1 MTREPGDLPRV
12 VVLLPAGV
20 RRELR
25 STARRQTGV
34 VVAGVS
40 IASFIF
46 NGIAACRLLEAKPG
60 ESHAQVLCRFLRHP
74 ARSRTF

>member
-25 STARRQTGV
+25 STARRQIGV
-34 VVAGVS
+34 VVAGE
-40 IASFIF
+40 FH
-46 NGIAACRLLEAKPG
+46 C
-60 ESHAQVLCRFLRHP
+60 VLF
-74 ARSRTF
+74 FQ